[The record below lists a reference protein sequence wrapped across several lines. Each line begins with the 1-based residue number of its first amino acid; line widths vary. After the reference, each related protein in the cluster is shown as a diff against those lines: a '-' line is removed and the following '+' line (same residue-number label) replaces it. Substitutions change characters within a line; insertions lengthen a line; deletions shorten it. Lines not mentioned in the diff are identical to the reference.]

1 MLRRC
6 DKKGWEKR
14 KVEARLQ
21 IFSGSS
27 NPRLAAEIVGCLGV
41 PGGRATV
48 GTFEDGET
56 RIRLEENVRG
66 SDVFVI
72 QSLCAP
78 SDHHIMELL
87 LMIDAV
93 RRSSASRVTAVIP
106 YMAYAKQEKKTQSRE
121 PISAKVLANVITRG
135 GADRILAVDLH
146 SPAIEGFFDIPVD
159 HLRAGGIL
167 ANYFER
173 LDLSDVVVVSPDTGG
188 VARANEFRERLG
200 ASLAIIYRQRR
211 DQESSRKLEMVGEVK
226 GKTAIVVDDMIST
239 GNTLL
244 MATEALL
251 EKGATEVYACATHGI
266 FADDALEAIER
277 SPIKRVVVTN
287 TIPIQRESASTK
299 LEVLSVGPLVA
310 ESILR
315 IHKDISLSSLFI

>member
-1 MLRRC
+1 M
-6 DKKGWEKR
+6 
-14 KVEARLQ
+14 EARLQ

-27 NPRLAAEIVGCLGV
+27 NPRLTAEIVQCLGV
-41 PGGRATV
+41 PCGRAKV

-66 SDVFVI
+66 SDVFVV
-72 QSLCAP
+72 QSMCLP
-78 SDHHIMELL
+78 IDHHIMELL
-87 LMIDAV
+87 LMVDAV

-121 PISAKVLANVITRG
+121 PISAKLLANLITRA

-159 HLRAGGIL
+159 HLRAVGIL
-167 ANYFER
+167 ANHIDM
-173 LDLSDVVVVSPDTGG
+173 LDLQDIVVVSPDTGG
-188 VARANEFRERLG
+188 VARANDFRERLG

-211 DQESSRKLEMVGEVK
+211 DHENSRKLEMVGEVK
-226 GKTAIVVDDMIST
+226 GKTAIIVDDMIST
-239 GNTLL
+239 GSTLL
-244 MATEALL
+244 LATEALL
-251 EKGATEVYACATHGI
+251 EQGAAEVYACATHGI

-277 SPIKRVVVTN
+277 SPLKRVIVTN
-287 TIPIQRESASTK
+287 TIPLHPEAATGK
-299 LEVLSVGPLVA
+299 LEVLSVGSLIA

>member
-1 MLRRC
+1 M
-6 DKKGWEKR
+6 
-14 KVEARLQ
+14 EARLQ

-27 NPRLAAEIVGCLGV
+27 NPQLTAEIVGCLGV

-56 RIRLEENVRG
+56 LIRLEENVRG

-78 SDHHIMELL
+78 IDHHIVELL

-121 PISAKVLANVITRG
+121 PISAKLMANIITRA
-135 GADRILAVDLH
+135 GADRVLSVDLH
-146 SPAIEGFFDIPVD
+146 SAAIEGFFDIPVD

-167 ANYFER
+167 ASYFER

-188 VARANEFRERLG
+188 VARANDIRERLG

-211 DQESSRKLEMVGEVK
+211 DQANSHKLEMVGEVK
-226 GKTAIVVDDMIST
+226 GKTAIIVDDMIST
-239 GNTLL
+239 GSTLL
-244 MATEALL
+244 LATEALL
-251 EKGATEVYACATHGI
+251 DRGASEVYACATHGV

-277 SPIKRVVVTN
+277 SPIKKVVVTN
-287 TIPIQRESASTK
+287 TIPVEREGDSSK
-299 LEVLSVGPLVA
+299 LQALSVGPLIA
-310 ESILR
+310 ESVLR
-315 IHKDISLSSLFI
+315 IHKDISLSSLFS

>member
-1 MLRRC
+1 M
-6 DKKGWEKR
+6 
-14 KVEARLQ
+14 EARLQ
-21 IFSGSS
+21 LFSGSS

-41 PGGRATV
+41 PGGRATI

-78 SDHHIMELL
+78 SDHHIVELL

-135 GADRILAVDLH
+135 GADRVLGIDLH

-159 HLRAGGIL
+159 HLRAGGLL
-167 ANYFER
+167 ASYFER
-173 LDLSDVVVVSPDTGG
+173 LDLSDVVVVSPDAGG
-188 VARANEFRERLG
+188 VMRANDFGERLG

-211 DQESSRKLEMVGEVK
+211 DPKNSQKLEMVGEVK
-226 GKTAIVVDDMIST
+226 GKTAIIVDDMITT
-239 GNTLL
+239 GSTLL
-244 MATEALL
+244 LATEALL
-251 EKGATEVYACATHGI
+251 ERGASEVYACATHGI
-266 FADDALEAIER
+266 FADDALETIEQ
-277 SPIKRVVVTN
+277 SPIKKVVVSN
-287 TIPIQRESASTK
+287 TIPVDPEHGSTK
-299 LEVLSVGPLVA
+299 LEVVSVAPLIA

-315 IHKDISLSSLFI
+315 IHKDISLSSLFN